1 MKAKKLY
8 RIAAVLFVLFTV
20 GHTFG
25 FLSFKASSAAG
36 AAVRTEMDRVPVGDG
51 VTWGGFF
58 VAFGLDISAYMAFS
72 ALLAWGLG
80 SLSDRPS
87 AGFGLIAWGFAALQL
102 ATLVLSLVYIG
113 VEPSVF
119 SAVAAL
125 LLGWAALSSAR
136 NANQS

>member
-1 MKAKKLY
+1 MKAKTLY
-8 RIAAVLFVLFTV
+8 RIAAVLFVLFTA

-36 AAVRTEMDRVPVGDG
+36 AAVRAEMDRVPVDG
-51 VTWGGFF
+51 GATWGGFF
-58 VAFGLDISAYMAFS
+58 TAFGLDISAYMAFS
-72 ALLAWGLG
+72 AILAWGLG
-80 SLSDRPS
+80 SVSDRP
-87 AGFGLIAWGFAALQL
+87 ADGFGLIAWSFAALQL

-125 LLGWAALSSAR
+125 LLGWAALMAGKKSTP
-136 NANQS
+136 